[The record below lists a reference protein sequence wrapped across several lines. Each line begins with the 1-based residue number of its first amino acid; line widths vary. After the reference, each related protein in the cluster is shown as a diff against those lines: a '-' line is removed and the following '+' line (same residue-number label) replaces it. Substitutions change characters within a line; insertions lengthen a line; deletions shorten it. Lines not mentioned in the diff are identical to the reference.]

1 MAGITLATSLVSTS
15 HHPRR
20 HRKGLHFPPPF
31 QFESCLLL
39 KAFHRPFLRLIT
51 ERQLALKR
59 RNRDFIKIAQRNL
72 SRENI
77 SEPLIFLPYN
87 ISLH

>member
-39 KAFHRPFLRLIT
+39 KAFPRPFLRLIT
-51 ERQLALKR
+51 ERQLALKDEIEILLR
-59 RNRDFIKIAQRNL
+59 YPKRLYYIIARTY
-72 SRENI
+72 
-77 SEPLIFLPYN
+77 F
-87 ISLH
+87 